1 MFSSPTG
8 RNREVKSE
16 KLKVKSGKQVAE
28 ANAISLFLT
37 QLFLS
42 VIVKFKLCYGKKKL
56 GF

>member
-1 MFSSPTG
+1 
-8 RNREVKSE
+8 VKSE
-16 KLKVKSGKQVAE
+16 KLKVKSGKQIAE
-28 ANAISLFLT
+28 ANAISIFLT